1 MSARQQKR
9 NMQPRHTRSVTSARP
24 VAPPARAVERP
35 VEKPVEFVLKMPHA
49 QIAAV
54 AGTFNN
60 WDLKRT
66 PLRRERD
73 GNWKTTVWLPPG
85 RYEYRFVLD
94 GEQWLS
100 DPNAKES
107 VRNPF
112 GGSNSILV
120 VS

>member
-1 MSARQQKR
+1 
-9 NMQPRHTRSVTSARP
+9 MQPRHSRSVTTARP
-24 VAPPARAVERP
+24 VAPSSQGAERP
-35 VEKPVEFVLKMPHA
+35 VEKPVDFVIKMPHA

-60 WDLKRT
+60 WDLRRT
-66 PLRRERD
+66 PLRREQD

-94 GEQWLS
+94 GSQWVN

-107 VRNPF
+107 APNPF
-112 GGSNSILV
+112 GSANSILV